1 MTGFPS
7 INGKSGFQKLPLWI
21 ILVVLV
27 LCSLYLIVWDPIQDR
42 AERIKGDVLQL
53 RQDIQRY
60 LSQKLERQR
69 LQTRINKLK
78 KSWYGEIQN
87 IQQGNS
93 PVGLRS
99 RVTGIAHNHQLEI
112 TNWQPDAMV
121 EESPDGIKKTLI
133 RVQVKGGYHQV
144 ASFFA
149 GLLRLPEVFGIS
161 QFTIGMKEDPS
172 QDVDI
177 QTNFVMTILPPDW
190 LEKWSPQVNQF
201 SKKNGQNSG
210 I

>member
-1 MTGFPS
+1 M
-7 INGKSGFQKLPLWI
+7 IA
-21 ILVVLV
+21 LV
-27 LCSLYLIVWDPIQDR
+27 LCSLYVIVWDPIQER
-42 AERIKGDVLQL
+42 AARMKGDVLQL
-53 RQDIQRY
+53 NQDIQRV
-60 LSQKLERQR
+60 LSQNLEHQR

-99 RVTGIAHNHQLEI
+99 RVTGIAHNHHLEI
-112 TNWQPDAMV
+112 THWQPDAMA
-121 EESPDGIKKTLI
+121 EESSDGIKKTRI

-144 ASFFA
+144 ASFFS

-161 QFTIGMKEDPS
+161 QFTIGQKDDQSE
-172 QDVDI
+172 DVDI
-177 QTNFVMTILPPDW
+177 QTNFVMTILPPAW
-190 LEKWSPQVNQF
+190 FEMWSPQKGQF
-201 SKKNGQNSG
+201 SNKKGQNSG